1 MGADWDEGVVLLLYL
16 MPISAPH
23 ASRIPL
29 LDVLKG
35 LACVLVVAHHLVFY
49 GPMSTVAY
57 PLASGLM
64 DWLFTYGRMA
74 VQVFLVL
81 GGYLAAS
88 TLAPTGVARFG
99 SPWQQV
105 QRRFVRLSTP
115 YLAALLFGLLAAALA
130 RYGMEH
136 PSIPSEPSL
145 PQLLAHVFMLQDVLG
160 YEALSAGV
168 WYVAIDFQL
177 FVMAVLLFSF
187 ARRWSARW
195 LAPVLVLGLTVVSL
209 AHFNLDARFDTL
221 GLYFAGSYG
230 LGMLAFWAGRS
241 ARPWAWL
248 AALVVLGLA
257 ALAVDFRDRIAVA
270 LVTALVLGGFQ
281 ASRGARQWSP
291 LPRVQ
296 RLGQMSYSVFLVHFS
311 VCLLVN
317 TVFSQYFSTQPWV
330 NAAGMLLA
338 FALSLRAGQ
347 WLYCNVE
354 TRLVCVPSALRLQGS
369 FLAAG
374 LLLMGIK
381 AL

>member
-1 MGADWDEGVVLLLYL
+1 
-16 MPISAPH
+16 MPISPPRDSAT
-23 ASRIPL
+23 RIPL

-57 PLASGLM
+57 PLATGLM
-64 DWLFTYGRMA
+64 DWLFSYGRMA

-88 TLAPTGVARFG
+88 TLAPTGVARFDG
-99 SPWQQV
+99 PLQQV

-115 YLAALLFGLLAAALA
+115 YLAALLFGLLAAAVA

-145 PQLLAHVFMLQDVLG
+145 PQLLAHVFMLQDLLG

-177 FVMAVLLFSF
+177 FVLAVLVFSV

-195 LAPVLVLGLTVVSL
+195 LAPVLVLGLTVASL
-209 AHFNLDARFDTL
+209 AYFNLDASFDTV

-241 ARPWAWL
+241 ARPWVWL
-248 AALVVLGLA
+248 TALAVLGLA
-257 ALAVDFRDRIAVA
+257 ALALDFRERIAVA
-270 LVTALVLGGFQ
+270 LVTALVLGVLQ
-281 ASRGARQWSP
+281 ASPWARQWSP

-317 TVFSQYFSTQPWV
+317 TVFSQYFPTQPWM

-338 FALSLRAGQ
+338 FGLSLRSGQ
-347 WLYCNVE
+347 WLYRNVE
-354 TRLVCVPSALRLQGS
+354 TRLISMPSALRLQGS

-374 LLLMGIK
+374 LLLMGLK

>member
-1 MGADWDEGVVLLLYL
+1 ML
-16 MPISAPH
+16 ISSPRAG

-49 GPMSTVAY
+49 GPMSTIAY
-57 PLASGLM
+57 PLAMGLM
-64 DWLFTYGRMA
+64 DWLFAHGRMA

-88 TLAPTGVARFG
+88 TLAPTGVARFDR
-99 SPWQQV
+99 PWQQV

-115 YLAALLFGLLAAALA
+115 YLAALLFSLLAAAVA
-130 RYGMEH
+130 GYGMEH

-145 PQLLAHVFMLQDVLG
+145 PQLLAHVFMLQDLLG

-177 FVMAVLLFSF
+177 FAMAVLLFSV
-187 ARRWSARW
+187 ARRWSVYW
-195 LAPVLVLGLTVVSL
+195 LAPLLVLGLTLASL
-209 AHFNLDARFDTL
+209 VYFNLNSGFDTL

-230 LGMLAFWAGRS
+230 MGMLAFWAGRS
-241 ARPWAWL
+241 VRPWGWL
-248 AALVVLGLA
+248 AALAVLGLA
-257 ALAVDFRDRIAVA
+257 ALAVDVRERIAVA
-270 LVTALVLGGFQ
+270 LVTALVLGVLQ
-281 ASRGARQWSP
+281 ASDRARQWSP
-291 LPRVQ
+291 WPWVQ

-317 TVFSQYFSTQPWV
+317 TVFSRYFPTQLWM

-338 FALSLRAGQ
+338 FALSLCAGQ
-347 WLYCNVE
+347 WLYRNVE
-354 TRLVCVPSALRLQGS
+354 TRLVCTPSALRLQGS

-374 LLLMGIK
+374 LLLMGLK

>member
-1 MGADWDEGVVLLLYL
+1 M
-16 MPISAPH
+16 
-23 ASRIPL
+23 
-29 LDVLKG
+29 DVLKG
-35 LACVLVVAHHLVFY
+35 LACMLIVAHHLVFY
-49 GPMSTVAY
+49 GPMSTTAY
-57 PLASGLM
+57 PLASELM

-88 TLAPTGVARFG
+88 TLAPDGVARFEG
-99 SPWQQV
+99 SWQQV

-115 YLAALLFGLLAAALA
+115 YLAALLFGLLAAAVA

-145 PQLLAHVFMLQDVLG
+145 PQLLAHVFMLQDLLG

-177 FVMAVLLFSF
+177 FVLAVLVFSL
-187 ARRWSARW
+187 ARRWSGGLSNGPSARW
-195 LAPVLVLGLTVVSL
+195 LSPVLVVGLTSASL
-209 AHFNLDARFDTL
+209 LYFNLDANFDTL
-221 GLYFAGSYG
+221 GLYFAGAYG
-230 LGMLAFWAGRS
+230 MGMLAFWAGRS

-248 AALVVLGLA
+248 VALALLGLTALVL
-257 ALAVDFRDRIAVA
+257 DYRERIAVA
-270 LVTALVLGGFQ
+270 LVTTLVLGVLQ
-281 ASRGARQWSP
+281 ASPWARQWSP

-317 TVFSQYFSTQPWV
+317 TVFSQYFPAQPWM

-338 FALSLRAGQ
+338 FTLSLRSGQ
-347 WLYCNVE
+347 WLYRNVE
-354 TRLVCVPSALRLQGS
+354 TRLICMPSALRLQGS

-374 LLLMGIK
+374 LLLMGLK

>member
-1 MGADWDEGVVLLLYL
+1 

-35 LACVLVVAHHLVFY
+35 LACALVVAHHLVFY

-57 PLASGLM
+57 PLATESM
-64 DWLFTYGRMA
+64 DWLFTHGRMA

-88 TLAPTGVARFG
+88 TLAPTGVARFDG
-99 SPWQQV
+99 LWQQV
-105 QRRFVRLSTP
+105 QRRFVRLSIP
-115 YLAALLFGLLAAALA
+115 YLAALLFGLLAAAVA
-130 RYGMEH
+130 RYGMDH

-145 PQLLAHVFMLQDVLG
+145 HQLLAHVFMLQDLLG

-177 FVMAVLLFSF
+177 FVLAVLVFSL

-195 LAPVLVLGLTVVSL
+195 LAPVLVLGLTVASL
-209 AHFNLDARFDTL
+209 VYFNLDATYDTL
-221 GLYFAGSYG
+221 GLYFAGAYG
-230 LGMLAFWAGRS
+230 MGMLAFWAGCS

-248 AALVVLGLA
+248 TALAVLGLA
-257 ALAVDFRDRIAVA
+257 ALAVDFRERIAVA
-270 LVTALVLGGFQ
+270 LVTALVLGVLQ
-281 ASRGARQWSP
+281 ASPWARQWSP

-317 TVFSQYFSTQPWV
+317 TVFSQHFPTQPWV

-338 FALSLRAGQ
+338 FVLSLRTGQ
-347 WLYCNVE
+347 WLYCHVE
-354 TRLVCVPSALRLQGS
+354 TRLICVPSALRLQGS

-374 LLLMGIK
+374 LLLMGLK

>member
-1 MGADWDEGVVLLLYL
+1 
-16 MPISAPH
+16 MPIPPIRPSTPRPSIA
-23 ASRIPL
+23 RIPL

-35 LACVLVVAHHLVFY
+35 LACLLIVAHHLVFY

-64 DWLFTYGRMA
+64 DWLFDYGRMA

-88 TLAPTGVARFG
+88 TLAPTGVARFA

-105 QRRFVRLSTP
+105 QRRFVRLSIP
-115 YLAALLFGLLAAALA
+115 YLAALLFGLLAAQVA

-145 PQLLAHVFMLQDVLG
+145 PQLLAHVFMLQDLLG

-177 FVMAVLLFSF
+177 FVLAVGLLWLS
-187 ARRWSARW
+187 RRWPALGRW
-195 LAPVLVLGLTVVSL
+195 LVLGLTTVSL
-209 AHFNLDARFDTL
+209 LYFNLDADFDTL
-221 GLYFAGSYG
+221 GLYFAGAYG

-248 AALVVLGLA
+248 CALALLGLT
-257 ALAVDFRDRIAVA
+257 ALLLDWRERIAVA
-270 LVTALVLGGFQ
+270 LVTALVLGVLQ
-281 ASRGARQWSP
+281 ASPWARQCAPW
-291 LPRVQ
+291 PRVQ
-296 RLGQMSYSVFLVHFS
+296 RLGQMSYSIFLVHFS

-317 TVFSQYFSTQPWV
+317 TVFSQYFPTQPWV
-330 NAAGMLLA
+330 NAVGMLLA
-338 FALSLRAGQ
+338 FALSLRSGQ
-347 WLYCNVE
+347 WLYRHVE
-354 TRLVCVPSALRLQGS
+354 TRLICMPSALRLQGS
-369 FLAAG
+369 LLAAG
-374 LLLMGIK
+374 LLLMGLK

>member
-1 MGADWDEGVVLLLYL
+1 
-16 MPISAPH
+16 MPISSPRNG

-29 LDVLKG
+29 IDVLKG
-35 LACVLVVAHHLVFY
+35 LACAVVVAHHLVFY

-57 PLASGLM
+57 PLATSLM
-64 DWLFTYGRMA
+64 DGLFTHGRMA

-88 TLAPTGVARFG
+88 TLAPTGVARFDG
-99 SPWQQV
+99 LWQQV
-105 QRRFVRLSTP
+105 QRRFVRLSIP
-115 YLAALLFGLLAAALA
+115 YLAALLFGLLAAAVA

-177 FVMAVLLFSF
+177 FVLAVLVFSF
-187 ARRWSARW
+187 ARRWPARW
-195 LAPVLVLGLTVVSL
+195 VAPVLVLGLTVASL
-209 AHFNLDARFDTL
+209 VYFNLDASFDIF
-221 GLYFAGSYG
+221 GLYFAGAYG
-230 LGMLAFWAGRS
+230 MGMLAFWAGRS

-248 AALVVLGLA
+248 AALAVLGLA
-257 ALAVDFRDRIAVA
+257 ALALDFRERIAVA
-270 LVTALVLGGFQ
+270 LVTALVLGVLQ
-281 ASRGARQWSP
+281 ASNWARQWSP

-317 TVFSQYFSTQPWV
+317 TVFSQYFSTQPWM

-338 FALSLRAGQ
+338 FMLSLRSGH
-347 WLYCNVE
+347 WLYRNVE
-354 TRLVCVPSALRLQGS
+354 TRMICLPSALRLQGG

-374 LLLMGIK
+374 LLLMGLK
-381 AL
+381 VL

>member
-1 MGADWDEGVVLLLYL
+1 
-16 MPISAPH
+16 MPISSQRSS

-29 LDVLKG
+29 LDVFKG

-57 PLASGLM
+57 PLATELM

-88 TLAPTGVARFG
+88 TLAPSGVARFEG
-99 SPWQQV
+99 PWQQV

-115 YLAALLFGLLAAALA
+115 YVAALLFGLLAAAVA

-145 PQLLAHVFMLQDVLG
+145 PQLLAHVFMLQDLLG

-177 FVMAVLLFSF
+177 FVLTVLVFSF

-195 LAPVLVLGLTVVSL
+195 VGPVLVVGLTAASL
-209 AHFNLDARFDTL
+209 AYFNRHPRFDTL
-221 GLYFAGSYG
+221 ALYFAGAYG
-230 LGMLAFWAGRS
+230 MGMLSFWAGRS
-241 ARPWAWL
+241 TRPWAWL
-248 AALVVLGLA
+248 AALAVLGVA

-270 LVTALVLGGFQ
+270 LVAALVLGVLQ
-281 ASRGARQWSP
+281 ASPWARQWSP
-291 LPRVQ
+291 WPRVQ

-317 TVFSQYFSTQPWV
+317 TVFSQYFPTQPWA

-338 FALSLRAGQ
+338 FTLSLRSGQ
-347 WLYCNVE
+347 WLYRHVE
-354 TRLVCVPSALRLQGS
+354 TRLICMPSALRLQGS

-374 LLLMGIK
+374 LLLMGLK